1 MEAITALFFDLGG
14 VVLSNGWDLV
24 ARTRA
29 VEKFE
34 LDAKEFQHRHEA
46 LVDDLESGKL
56 SLDKYLKLAVF
67 YKERSFTNEDFV
79 QFIYAQSKAM
89 PESIALLLQL
99 RNQNKC
105 LLATLNNESRE
116 LNDYRIKE
124 FGLKKY
130 FTMFFNSGNVGLRKP
145 EAAMYELALSVTQK
159 DANECIF
166 IDDRE
171 FNLELARERN
181 FNTILFTGA
190 DQLKAKLATFGV
202 TL

>member
-1 MEAITALFFDLGG
+1 MATITALFFDLGG
-14 VVLSNGWDLV
+14 VILSNGWDLP

-29 VEKFE
+29 IEKFD

-46 LVDDLESGKL
+46 LVDDLETGKL

-67 YKERSFTNEDFV
+67 YKERSFTTEDFID
-79 QFIYAQSKAM
+79 FIHSQSQPK
-89 PESIALLLQL
+89 PESLALLKQL
-99 RNQNKC
+99 RDANKW

-116 LNDYRIKE
+116 LNDYRIAA
-124 FGLKKY
+124 FGLKHY

-145 EAAMYELALSVTQK
+145 EAAMYELALSVTQH

-181 FNTILFTGA
+181 FNTILFKNA
-190 DQLKAKLATFGV
+190 EQLRTDLAGFGV
-202 TL
+202 EV